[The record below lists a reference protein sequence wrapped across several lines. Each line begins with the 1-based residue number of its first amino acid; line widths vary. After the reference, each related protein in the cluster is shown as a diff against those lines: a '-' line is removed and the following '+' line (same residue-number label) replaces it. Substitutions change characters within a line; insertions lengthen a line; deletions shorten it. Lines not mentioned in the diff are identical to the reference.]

1 VADMKIWI
9 KIGIVGSV
17 IEFLVV
23 LLFSYNGT
31 GWGGFHLD
39 GSRGITLLLTGCA
52 GVWVISYIFYRDKK

>member
-1 VADMKIWI
+1 MKIWI

-17 IEFLVV
+17 IEFFVV

-39 GSRGITLLLTGCA
+39 GSRGITLLLTG
-52 GVWVISYIFYRDKK
+52 